1 MSLLVAII
9 YLAFISLGLPD
20 SLLGSGWPVMSVE
33 LGASLSSA
41 GIISFIISAS
51 TIVSALF
58 SDKITRK
65 IGTGKVTAFSV
76 LLTALAMMGFSFGKN
91 LATLCILAVP
101 YGLGAGAI
109 DACLNNYVALHLSPR
124 QMSWLHCFWGVGAV
138 ASPYIMSYA
147 ISTRLGWQ
155 GGYRTVSVIQLVL
168 TVIMFLAIPM
178 WNKAAAH
185 EGGEEEEEP
194 VSLSIG
200 QIFKIPG
207 TVLMFVSFL
216 LYCAIENMPIVWASS
231 YFSSIYS
238 LDAEKAASLASLFY
252 IGMTGGRAICGI
264 FANKL
269 GDKQLIR
276 MGIIIILFGAII
288 SVLPVGS
295 YICAAIGF
303 VIIGLGCSPIYPAF
317 VHSTPSNF
325 SRKYSQ
331 SIIGVQMA
339 FAYVGMTVTPI
350 IFGKLAE
357 YISISILPYGVFS
370 VAVIILITTE
380 LLNKKVADAKA

>member
-58 SDKITRK
+58 SDKVTRK

-155 GGYRTVSVIQLVL
+155 GGYRTVSVIQLAL

-178 WNKAAAH
+178 WNKATAH
-185 EGGEEEEEP
+185 ECGEEEEES

-276 MGIIIILFGAII
+276 TGIIIILFGAII
-288 SVLPVGS
+288 SILPVSS

-325 SRKYSQ
+325 GRKYSQ

-380 LLNKKVADAKA
+380 LLNKKVAGAKA